1 VFSVI
6 RRSVCYGDNC
16 FMSIGGN
23 MEIYIWL
30 VVVYIIGSA
39 LGYYVAWGRAVEE
52 TATKT
57 LDMLE
62 SGGYLKTRRNGKEVE
77 LLKIDEL

>member
-1 VFSVI
+1 
-6 RRSVCYGDNC
+6 
-16 FMSIGGN
+16 MSIGGN

-62 SGGYLKTRRNGKEVE
+62 SGGYLKTRRNGN
-77 LLKIDEL
+77 

>member
-1 VFSVI
+1 
-6 RRSVCYGDNC
+6 
-16 FMSIGGN
+16 MSIGGN